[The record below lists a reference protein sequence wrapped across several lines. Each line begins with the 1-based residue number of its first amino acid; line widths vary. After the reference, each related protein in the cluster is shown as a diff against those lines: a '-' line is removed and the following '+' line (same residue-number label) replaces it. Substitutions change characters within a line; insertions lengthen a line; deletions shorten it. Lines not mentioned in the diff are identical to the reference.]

1 MGTVVQLD
9 LNSILFQLEKKDNL
23 THGSTSVIKD
33 CHNRGSQWAWIPR
46 TAKVCIHPVAESTRV
61 EGNQQMSKE
70 QTSLITEVIRLS
82 MLLIHSRL
90 KVITRNHLN
99 ELISQREIYI
109 QIMTC
114 GYYSSDQCN
123 CDRLQNYRGKN
134 LQEIWDTFKFIPFKH
149 DTTSQK
155 NNVPSVYLY
164 NLDKQ

>member
-1 MGTVVQLD
+1 MS
-9 LNSILFQLEKKDNL
+9 LNSKNSQSVSIQLQ
-23 THGSTSVIKD
+23 
-33 CHNRGSQWAWIPR
+33 SQRVLREISKWVR
-46 TAKVCIHPVAESTRV
+46 NKPV
-61 EGNQQMSKE
+61 
-70 QTSLITEVIRLS
+70 
-82 MLLIHSRL
+82 LLQKSFVYQCCWLSRL
-90 KVITRNHLN
+90 KVITTNHLN

-164 NLDKQ
+164 NFDKQ